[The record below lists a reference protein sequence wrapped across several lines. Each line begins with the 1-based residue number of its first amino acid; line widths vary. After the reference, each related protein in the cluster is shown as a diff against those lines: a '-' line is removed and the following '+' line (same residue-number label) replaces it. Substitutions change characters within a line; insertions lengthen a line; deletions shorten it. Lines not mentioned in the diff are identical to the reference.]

1 MRTGPFSNPY
11 CLGFDEVER
20 LLERIAKGT
29 GDAYPPLN
37 IEEPAE
43 DRLRITLAVAGFAP
57 EQLTVTLND
66 RELTVKGERPGEQQP
81 NKVYLHKGIA
91 ARGFQRSF
99 ILAEGIEVDGAKLA
113 DGLLRIELRRVRQSP
128 RLVQIPITSG

>member
-20 LLERIAKGT
+20 LLERIAKST

-43 DRLRITLAVAGFAP
+43 DRLRIILAVAGFSP
-57 EQLTVTLND
+57 EQLTITLSD
-66 RELTVKGERPGEQQP
+66 RELTVKGERPAEQQP
-81 NKVYLHKGIA
+81 GSVYLHKGIA

-99 ILAEGIEVDGAKLA
+99 ILAEGIEVEGAKLA
-113 DGLLRIELRRVRQSP
+113 DGLLRIDLRRVRQSP
-128 RLVQIPITSG
+128 RIVQIPITSG